1 MRTTLLLL
9 FLSLSFVSDAKG
21 IFKREHIELI
31 HVVDR
36 CRVSVVTCCY
46 AYDYMTA
53 AEFKKEFGR
62 DLYTTIKRAKQ
73 LGITIKYSQHGT
85 KKN

>member
-1 MRTTLLLL
+1 MRTTLLILL

-53 AEFKKEFGR
+53 EEFKREFGI
-62 DLYTTIKRAKQ
+62 DLRTAVRKYKTIWSP
-73 LGITIKYSQHGT
+73 L
-85 KKN
+85 